1 MHTIL
6 THKRVFAAPHSLMRM
21 PGEKQVISASTL
33 VSVPIL
39 DYADKAEFSPKLS
52 AYITLG
58 NRISKIAFVLAIIVT
73 VQQPQ

>member
-6 THKRVFAAPHSLMRM
+6 NETRVLAAPHSLMRM